1 MTRRL
6 KVNGPSDAASTVRAT
21 RLCDDIVIE
30 QRPWGLR
37 LRSGPAFIDF
47 SPVQWVEVVAAVE
60 VVDVPTPG
68 QRLALALMTEGL
80 IVDGGCS
87 IGAACDRIAARLGIT
102 EGGE

>member
-68 QRLALALMTEGL
+68 ERVRAAWMAEGHPL
-80 IVDGGCS
+80 PSDIVT
-87 IGAACDRIAARLGIT
+87 GAWDRVAARLGIT